1 VTAAVLVDGVFLGAI
16 LCLASLGL
24 SLTYAVF
31 RFPNFAHG
39 DLITVAGYGAWAG
52 ASAGGVWVGVVAAVL
67 AAMTA
72 AVLADRLA
80 LRGLLARGDAA
91 AAIIGSFAIGL
102 ILRNLVVLLFG
113 SDATESLMPLEIA
126 TPIWHSPRFSE
137 ARLTSTEE
145 AAIVGTMLLIVL
157 GHLLLRRT
165 EFGREL
171 RAVAES
177 PELAGVCGIVV
188 PRVRLLAWCLTAGSC
203 AAAGVALIML
213 GPVNPET
220 GAEFMLPALAAVI
233 AGGLGSIG
241 GTLAGAV
248 LIGMAESVSVHF
260 NLAEWRQVISF
271 LIIIVVLCI
280 RPAGFAGRRA

>member
-1 VTAAVLVDGVFLGAI
+1 MIASVVVDGIFLGSI

-39 DLITVAGYGAWAG
+39 DLITVAGYGAWVG
-52 ASAGGVWVGVVAAVL
+52 ASAGGVWVGAIGALVAAV
-67 AAMTA
+67 AAA
-72 AVLADRLA
+72 LLADRLS

-126 TPIWHSPRFSE
+126 APIWNAPLFSE
-137 ARLTSTEE
+137 ARLTRTEE
-145 AAIVGTMLLIVL
+145 AAVVGTVLLIVV
-157 GHLLLRRT
+157 GHVLLRRT
-165 EFGREL
+165 ALGREL
-171 RAVAES
+171 RAVAEN
-177 PELAGVCGIVV
+177 PELAGVCGIMV
-188 PRVRLLAWCLTAGSC
+188 PRVRVLAWCLTALSC
-203 AAAGVALIML
+203 MAAGVGLIML
-213 GPVNPET
+213 GPLNPET

-241 GTLAGAV
+241 GTLAGAA
-248 LIGMAESVSVHF
+248 LIGMAESVSVHL
-260 NLAEWRQVISF
+260 NLAEWREVFSF
-271 LIIIVVLCI
+271 LIIILVLCI
-280 RPAGFAGRRA
+280 RPAGLAGRQT